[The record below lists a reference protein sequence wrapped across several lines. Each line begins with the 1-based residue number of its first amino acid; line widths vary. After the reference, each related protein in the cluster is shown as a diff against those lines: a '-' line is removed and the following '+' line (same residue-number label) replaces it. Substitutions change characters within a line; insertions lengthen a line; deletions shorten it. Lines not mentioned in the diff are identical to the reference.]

1 MSASRRLAR
10 LKRSSIVN
18 DVGGSSRNVIRPT
31 NNVVVGN
38 VTQQNTNKRQQVD
51 PMTVLSW
58 HEQRLDTVEGN
69 IKEMGN
75 TINPQLIVSLVETIE
90 EMEKKLT
97 LLTDA
102 YNTLI
107 DDRTKEEV
115 KNEVKSEVS
124 KKVKLEGNT
133 VKLNISEKN

>member
-1 MSASRRLAR
+1 MSSSRRLAK

-18 DVGGSSRNVIRPT
+18 DVGDNITRTIPR

-38 VTQQNTNKRQQVD
+38 VTQQNANKRQQVD
-51 PMTVLSW
+51 PMTVLTW
-58 HEQRLDTVEGN
+58 HEQRLDTVEDN
-69 IKEMGN
+69 IKEMGE

-102 YNTLI
+102 YNSLI
-107 DDRTKEEV
+107 DERTKEEV
-115 KNEVKSEVS
+115 KNEVKDEVS
-124 KKVKLEGNT
+124 KKAKLEGNT

>member
-1 MSASRRLAR
+1 MSASRRLAK

-18 DVGGSSRNVIRPT
+18 DVGNSSRNVIRPT

-38 VTQQNTNKRQQVD
+38 VTQQNSNKRQKVD

-58 HEQRLDTVEGN
+58 HEQRLDTVEDS

-115 KNEVKSEVS
+115 KNEVKNEVS
-124 KKVKLEGNT
+124 KKINLEGNT

>member
-1 MSASRRLAR
+1 
-10 LKRSSIVN
+10 
-18 DVGGSSRNVIRPT
+18 
-31 NNVVVGN
+31 
-38 VTQQNTNKRQQVD
+38 
-51 PMTVLSW
+51 
-58 HEQRLDTVEGN
+58 
-69 IKEMGN
+69 MGN

-133 VKLNISEKN
+133 VLNISEKN